1 MRLCIDRPA
10 AIRHCATWLE
20 HRPCH
25 RHDQAELAKGG
36 FEEGTPS
43 EEGDVDIV
51 RVMGTWLQMLTCCRA
66 EMATTGGVDLSAKG
80 FREEV
85 TEEKGLDAM
94 EAEEQREW

>member
-1 MRLCIDRPA
+1 LIDLQPFGIVPHGLSIDRV
-10 AIRHCATWLE
+10 I
-20 HRPCH
+20 
-25 RHDQAELAKGG
+25 DMIKKAELAKGG

-51 RVMGTWLQMLTCCRA
+51 RVMGTWLRMLTCCRA
-66 EMATTGGVDLSAKG
+66 EMATAGGVDLSAKG